1 MLNGFQQG
9 TGTAGNDNRGSV
21 RSQLFLDNSLG
32 LGKVCGVNNSYSVDS
47 HSMADSLDAYSGS
60 RVALDVEAV
69 GRVVLMTG
77 HACDGVIQNDNS
89 GIACVVRN
97 IYKTC
102 DTRMDK
108 GGVADHCNSL
118 VLIFTLAGNVE
129 AVETADGSAHAD
141 SGIHSAERSGSAK
154 SVAADIAA
162 DHNAKLFQ
170 GVEHTSVRTSCAHYR
185 RTDGNILGVCNK
197 LVLFAQDLVLEIAL
211 GIFAQICKLSLADG
225 VKSYLAAV
233 SLDNVVQLFDNIKLL
248 YLCRQSP

>member
-1 MLNGFQQG
+1 MITEGASAASSSLI
-9 TGTAGNDNRGSV
+9 TAS
-21 RSQLFLDNSLG
+21 G

-69 GRVVLMTG
+69 GRVVLMTC

-129 AVETADGSAHAD
+129 AVED
-141 SGIHSAERSGSAK
+141 R
-154 SVAADIAA
+154 
-162 DHNAKLFQ
+162 
-170 GVEHTSVRTSCAHYR
+170 
-185 RTDGNILGVCNK
+185 
-197 LVLFAQDLVLEIAL
+197 
-211 GIFAQICKLSLADG
+211 
-225 VKSYLAAV
+225 
-233 SLDNVVQLFDNIKLL
+233 
-248 YLCRQSP
+248 